1 MIAAQNIKVADAVC
15 DSVNAASLGTGTVDT
30 LGYDYATVI
39 VVAGTGPTA
48 AALTALKVQEGDAS
62 NLSDAADLVSFT
74 DADVDGTTNALADFD
89 NDESV
94 IFEIDLKARKR
105 YIKVVATAGATATE
119 LSSVVI
125 LSRAGEAATDTTA
138 GGADFRIRA

>member
-15 DSVNAASLGTGTVDT
+15 DSVNAASLGTGIVDT
-30 LGYDYATVI
+30 VGYDYATVI
-39 VVAGTGPTA
+39 VVAGEGPTS